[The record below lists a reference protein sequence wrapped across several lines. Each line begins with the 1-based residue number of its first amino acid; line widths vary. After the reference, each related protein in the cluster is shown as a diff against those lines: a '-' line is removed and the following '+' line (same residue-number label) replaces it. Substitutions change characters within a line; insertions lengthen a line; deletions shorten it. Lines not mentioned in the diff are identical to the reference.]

1 MAEIRVLIH
10 GVSGRMGQETLKA
23 VCEAEDT
30 RPVGGV
36 DIVTP
41 DNRMRLPD
49 GSGSIPLSSDLSV
62 ADCSDKAPSCRRLF
76 QRRRH
81 RQRSPRSHRSGRL
94 LRHRHLRA

>member
-49 GSGSIPLSSDLSV
+49 GSGSIPLSSDLP
-62 ADCSDKAPSCRRLF
+62 PSSFRPGPKLSSTFPTPTPPSTQPTR
-76 QRRRH
+76 
-81 RQRSPRSHRSGRL
+81 HRSGRL